1 METTMLLPI
10 VPTVVTKV
18 HDDKDFADVNFY
30 HQLFRK
36 QLRDRLNDQQELHER
51 LQTLLEWT
59 RKQKQHQQHQQQ
71 LYQQLQLLLS
81 PNDYNRNNYRN
92 NVSQHQQ
99 RLQRSTTNTIEEKR
113 TKNQLQPQIQPKPEP
128 KYEPEP
134 NLEPQLN
141 PQPTL
146 HPDPADLPL
155 VEEDDSKPVSLIDVL
170 KNVKL
175 DDVKLDLLKNLIEK
189 LESKFELSEPK
200 LSQLHQNLKSI
211 DFDSLPISK
220 LIYSQ
225 YEENCSQKNELLNL
239 EDSDSGNESLPLPQK
254 TIDFEDQEFKN
265 YSMARKIKLLKRQVF
280 MNKRSPYAILKPVK
294 RFRDFIE
301 VYNASFSTIRTK
313 IKNSKNLQCSPV
325 PSKSSEADSL
335 MSSNS
340 LVADSSIPSNCSETD
355 SSVLSKSSKT
365 DNYLHYMS
373 DEEENYL
380 TRCKNKATKAFKMSE
395 EKYLKE
401 WHSWKHTDSFQ
412 TDSDEDEAT
421 DSRIAVKEEQ
431 QVSFQHQ
438 LNMSQMMEQFS
449 VRMSPSL
456 LKPLS
461 SRTSCTLPGA
471 SHIPS
476 EASTSLEILPS
487 PIKNPLNNEDNQ
499 RITRRKHEEIQQ
511 QMAYNIR
518 KSTLID
524 HCYHQTNVSENLQLF
539 KEELETEESED
550 EEAIIDVVSI
560 KTGKKQL
567 SFAKQIARFDP
578 ESQRKEK
585 DEDSDEDEPPVSR
598 RPRGRPP
605 GSSKR
610 RINRSGPAPKRARIQ
625 HIHPSQQP
633 ESFTTPYQCQ
643 NSVRQCALR
652 DSFEDTE
659 RRRLH
664 NNMERQRRIN
674 MKESYEQLRM
684 QVPAVANN
692 DRASK
697 VSILKQGAACIK
709 SLTEKDNSLKS
720 DIKQLK
726 EHNQMLKRKLQHLQ
740 HKQIFYNK

>member
-1 METTMLLPI
+1 MLLPI

-18 HDDKDFADVNFY
+18 HDDKDFADVNYY
-30 HQLFRK
+30 HLFRK
-36 QLRDRLNDQQELHER
+36 QLRDRLHDQQELEER
-51 LQTLLEWT
+51 LQTLLECT

-113 TKNQLQPQIQPKPEP
+113 TKNQLQPQVQPKPEP
-128 KYEPEP
+128 KFEPEP

-155 VEEDDSKPVSLIDVL
+155 VEEDDSKPVSLFDVL

-175 DDVKLDLLKNLIEK
+175 DDAKLDLLKNLIEK

-220 LIYSQ
+220 SIYSQ

-239 EDSDSGNESLPLPQK
+239 EDSDSESESLPLRRK
-254 TIDFEDQEFKN
+254 TIDFEEQQFKN
-265 YSMARKIKLLKRQVF
+265 YSTARKIKLLKRQVF
-280 MNKRSPYAILKPVK
+280 MNKRSPYAMLKPVK
-294 RFRDFIE
+294 RFRDFFE
-301 VYNASFSTIRTK
+301 VYHASFSTIRTK
-313 IKNSKNLQCSPV
+313 IKNSQNLQCSPV
-325 PSKSSEADSL
+325 PSKSSGVDSL

-340 LVADSSIPSNCSETD
+340 LEADRSILSNCSEID
-355 SSVLSKSSKT
+355 SPVLSKSSKI

-373 DEEENYL
+373 DEEEDYL
-380 TRCKNKATKAFKMSE
+380 TRCKSKTAKVFKMAE

-412 TDSDEDEAT
+412 TDSDEDGAT

-431 QVSFQHQ
+431 EVSFQHQ
-438 LNMSQMMEQFS
+438 FNMSQMMEQFS
-449 VRMSPSL
+449 VRSPSL

-461 SRTSCTLPGA
+461 SRASHIPCTSSGA

-511 QMAYNIR
+511 QMAYNIK

-524 HCYHQTNVSENLQLF
+524 HCYHQTNVSENLQVF

-567 SFAKQIARFDP
+567 SFAKQIARFDL

-585 DEDSDEDEPPVSR
+585 HEDSDEDEPPVSR

-610 RINRSGPAPKRARIQ
+610 RTNRSGPAPKRARIQ
-625 HIHPSQQP
+625 HNVHASQQP
-633 ESFTTPYQCQ
+633 ESFTSYQCQ

-674 MKESYEQLRM
+674 MKESYEQLRK
-684 QVPAVANN
+684 QVPAVAEN

-709 SLTEKDNSLKS
+709 FLTETGNSLKTN
-720 DIKQLK
+720 IKQLK
-726 EHNQMLKRKLQHLQ
+726 EHNQVLKRKLQHLQ